1 MADKY
6 LNYEQLSS
14 EMVEG
19 SDYNIRPID
28 RNSWITIVAP
38 HGGKIEPGTS
48 ELAEAIAGSSLNF
61 YAFEGCRK
69 SNNRDLH
76 ITSHK
81 FDEPL
86 GLKIVSSSDT
96 ALGIHGRRDGDDP
109 STVYL
114 GGLDTHLI
122 KRLEAELN
130 KIGIRTRTMGHP
142 FPAKNKCNICNRGRT
157 GRGAQLEIPK
167 SKRDGLR
174 DCSSKF
180 EDFVEAVQ
188 IALSE

>member
-6 LNYEQLSS
+6 LNYKQLSS
-14 EMVEG
+14 EMIEG
-19 SDYNIRPID
+19 SDYKIRPIN

-61 YAFEGCRK
+61 YAFEGCRR

-81 FDEPL
+81 FDEPR
-86 GLKIVSSSDT
+86 GLKIVSSSNT

-109 STVYL
+109 LTVYL
-114 GGLDTHLI
+114 GGRDRHLI
-122 KRLEAELN
+122 KRLESELN
-130 KIGIRTRTMGHP
+130 KVGIRTKTIGHP
-142 FPAKNKCNICNRGRT
+142 FPAKNKYNICNRGLT

-167 SKRDGLR
+167 TKRDGLR
-174 DCSSKF
+174 DCPTEF
-180 EDFVEAVQ
+180 EAFIKAVQ
-188 IALSE
+188 KALCE